1 MGFGKPVG
9 MLSNMARNLSKSAGS
24 ERYPP
29 TSSAKTVDKEESRAP
44 AEKPV
49 SLHPLGFEEVV
60 KNLLRVKGPRGK
72 LGRND
77 GETND

>member
-1 MGFGKPVG
+1 MTDKHE
-9 MLSNMARNLSKSAGS
+9 S
-24 ERYPP
+24 E
-29 TSSAKTVDKEESRAP
+29 DKKP

-49 SLHPLGFEEVV
+49 SLHPLGFEDAV
-60 KNLLRVKGPRGK
+60 KNLLRVKDLRGK

>member
-1 MGFGKPVG
+1 MRGGDGGK
-9 MLSNMARNLSKSAGS
+9 N
-24 ERYPP
+24 
-29 TSSAKTVDKEESRAP
+29 VDKSEDTKKP

-49 SLHPLGFEEVV
+49 GLHPLEFEEVV
-60 KNLLRVKGPRGK
+60 KILLRDKDLRGK

>member
-1 MGFGKPVG
+1 
-9 MLSNMARNLSKSAGS
+9 MLTSAS
-24 ERYPP
+24 EL
-29 TSSAKTVDKEESRAP
+29 VDKKESHAP

-49 SLHPLGFEEVV
+49 SLHPLGFEEAV
-60 KNLLRVKGPRGK
+60 KNLLLVKDLRGK